1 MKAAIEASAL
11 GLQTQVLGATSLR
24 LLATPSYTISTASAP
39 SLNHTGVPG
48 GANAIVFA
56 QDISFTS
63 EQVAQSIVRAV
74 NAADNTPVA
83 AKIRGGNTV
92 FIENAVAVSPRV
104 SNYFIRA
111 IQDLAGNDLKPNRSN
126 NETQFTILMPGVE
139 LDYGDAPDPV
149 SSTQGRYSTL
159 KDNNGARHVVS
170 AAGLVLG
177 SSIDSEIDGLPTP
190 LGDGDTNDDG
200 VTFTSSRNPT
210 GLFNKLVTTDV
221 TVTASGSGYVDAW
234 IDFNADGDWSDP
246 GEQIL
251 NAALF
256 APGALTQTF
265 AITMP
270 ATAPAPLTITK
281 SFARF
286 RLSSVGGLDPTGLAV
301 DGEVED
307 YVVTLVPGTPP
318 TAVNDSYDVNE
329 DSAPLNTTDVNGQV
343 TPSFRIDDGVAA
355 NDTDPEGGPFV
366 VTLIS
371 GPSHARPNFVLNP
384 NGTFTY
390 QPVADFFGTDTF
402 TYRVGDGLLTSN
414 NIGTATIIVREVNDT
429 PIGVLDQ
436 LTVNE
441 DEVVN
446 INQSVLLAND
456 RPGPSTESGQTIQIA
471 SVQNVSAQGG
481 SVSLANGVVR
491 YIPRTDFAGVDSF
504 TYVVR
509 DNGTTGGLPD
519 PLETTVTVSLTV
531 LDQNDAPIA
540 GSDSFTIQEDTSSTL
555 PFSFFLQ
562 NDSAGPS
569 NESSQTLRFVSA
581 GPTSTNGGTIVVSGN
596 SVTYTPAADFAGT
609 DTFTYVVEDNG
620 LSGINLDPK
629 QSVGTVT
636 VTVSNVND
644 APRVRT
650 PMGTVTMAEDE
661 SDRIIDLNNV
671 FFDPDVQFGSDNLTY
686 TVASNSNTNLVETI
700 LLNGRMTLRLRA
712 DQNGS
717 ASIVVRAT
725 DALNQSITNTLSLVV
740 SPVADDPRLVAA
752 ILDQTVNED
761 ASPLSLAVVPN
772 NIFDPDV
779 ATNGDVLTLS
789 IVSNSN
795 TGLVTPTVNGNRVD
809 LSFAANQF
817 GRSTITIRG
826 TDAAGRSVTDT
837 FDVVVNPVNDGP
849 TTTDDAYSV
858 PQGGTLR
865 TTDATGIATT
875 TVNDNGL
882 LANDTDIE
890 SDTFTARLVQ
900 GPARGTVLLS
910 SDGTFTYTPTGNA
923 GQTDSFTYQPSMLEA
938 P

>member
-1 MKAAIEASAL
+1 MVPTRGGLDLPENGTFSITNNNQTVVFEFDGDFSGPSATGNVVISFALNSSRNDVANLIAAAVRTSGLGINATNIGGGRVDLGLLADSQVTLTGSTLTSQRGNVGDGEFFSINNGTTTVTFEFENVSVGNGFVAGRVPILFSNNSTRTDVVTAMKAAIEASAL

-92 FIENAVAVSPRV
+92 FIENAVAVSPLV

-177 SSIDSEIDGLPTP
+177 SRIDSEIDGLPTP

-414 NIGTATIIVREVNDT
+414 NIGTATIIVREVNDA

-441 DEVVN
+441 DEIVN

-456 RPGPSTESGQTIQIA
+456 RPGPDTESGQTMQIA

-491 YIPRTDFAGVDSF
+491 YVPRTDFAGVDSF

-509 DNGTTGGLPD
+509 DNG
-519 PLETTVTVSLTV
+519 PL
-531 LDQNDAPIA
+531 
-540 GSDSFTIQEDTSSTL
+540 
-555 PFSFFLQ
+555 
-562 NDSAGPS
+562 
-569 NESSQTLRFVSA
+569 
-581 GPTSTNGGTIVVSGN
+581 
-596 SVTYTPAADFAGT
+596 ADC
-609 DTFTYVVEDNG
+609 
-620 LSGINLDPK
+620 LIHWK
-629 QSVGTVT
+629 
-636 VTVSNVND
+636 
-644 APRVRT
+644 PR
-650 PMGTVTMAEDE
+650 
-661 SDRIIDLNNV
+661 
-671 FFDPDVQFGSDNLTY
+671 
-686 TVASNSNTNLVETI
+686 
-700 LLNGRMTLRLRA
+700 
-712 DQNGS
+712 
-717 ASIVVRAT
+717 
-725 DALNQSITNTLSLVV
+725 
-740 SPVADDPRLVAA
+740 
-752 ILDQTVNED
+752 
-761 ASPLSLAVVPN
+761 
-772 NIFDPDV
+772 
-779 ATNGDVLTLS
+779 
-789 IVSNSN
+789 
-795 TGLVTPTVNGNRVD
+795 
-809 LSFAANQF
+809 
-817 GRSTITIRG
+817 
-826 TDAAGRSVTDT
+826 
-837 FDVVVNPVNDGP
+837 
-849 TTTDDAYSV
+849 
-858 PQGGTLR
+858 
-865 TTDATGIATT
+865 
-875 TVNDNGL
+875 
-882 LANDTDIE
+882 
-890 SDTFTARLVQ
+890 
-900 GPARGTVLLS
+900 
-910 SDGTFTYTPTGNA
+910 
-923 GQTDSFTYQPSMLEA
+923 
-938 P
+938 